1 MSRIRKSGRG
11 IAVLSA
17 IGLSLG
23 LFVPSPAMAA
33 VHLPFRD
40 VDLTTPHLD
49 DIRWLADAGIST
61 GWPLGDGTSVFRGM
75 STVVRQDMAA
85 FLRREAKR
93 FDIANAKAYTP
104 SQTDWRRFKDVNRST
119 PHAED
124 ILWLA
129 STGITTGYAD
139 GTFRGMTP
147 VYRQDM
153 AAFLKR
159 LADKSGK
166 DLSYVTPK
174 TDFTDVSSRT
184 PHVSEVQWLGGSG
197 ISQGYKNAD
206 GSWRFGGM
214 TPVYRQDMAAFIHRL
229 DNHINC
235 EAKVTPVVV
244 QEAWD
249 EQVIDQPAWTET
261 IPAVTEQVFVPEVS
275 HVETVMETQYCEVY
289 YFSDGTPISIEYFN
303 NLPAR
308 DRFNLLMQH
317 GGSFTSTG
325 GNYEYVQVPVTKTI
339 IDTPA
344 HYETKVITPEH
355 TVHHEATYKTVHHD
369 AVIENRTEFSNCRI

>member
-249 EQVIDQPAWTET
+249 EQVVDTPAWDEV
-261 IPAVTEQVFVPEVS
+261 IPAVTKVVHHDAVTREEPVYEMQTVSCIVFRDGFKMPTSEYNAMSSKEQVLLGMAHGNFTFRNETIQVQTGTKTVVVTPAWD
-275 HVETVMETQYCEVY
+275 ETV
-289 YFSDGTPISIEYFN
+289 
-303 NLPAR
+303 
-308 DRFNLLMQH
+308 
-317 GGSFTSTG
+317 
-325 GNYEYVQVPVTKTI
+325 
-339 IDTPA
+339 
-344 HYETKVITPEH
+344 VITPEQ

>member
-1 MSRIRKSGRG
+1 MNRIRKSARVM
-11 IAVLSA
+11 AVLSA
-17 IGLSLG
+17 VGLSLG

-40 VDLTTPHLD
+40 VDLTTPHLN

-93 FDIANAKAYTP
+93 FDIANAKTYTP

-184 PHVSEVQWLGGSG
+184 PHVTEVQWLGGSG

-229 DNHINC
+229 DNHLNC
-235 EAKVTPVVV
+235 KATVTPVVV
-244 QEAWD
+244 REAWD
-249 EQVIDQPAWTET
+249 EQIVDTPAWTET
-261 IPAVTEQVFVPEVS
+261 IPAVTREEPVYEMQTVHCVVFADGYKMPYAEFMSLPSKNQVMM
-275 HVETVMETQYCEVY
+275 T
-289 YFSDGTPISIEYFN
+289 I
-303 NLPAR
+303 
-308 DRFNLLMQH
+308 QH
-317 GGSFTSTG
+317 GHWTAYDDTIQVQTG
-325 GNYEYVQVPVTKTI
+325 TKT
-339 IDTPA
+339 
-344 HYETKVITPEH
+344 VIVTPEQTINH
-355 TVHHEATYKTVHHD
+355 PATYKTVHHD

>member
-33 VHLPFRD
+33 VQSPFRD

-249 EQVIDQPAWTET
+249 EQVVDTPAWDEV
-261 IPAVTEQVFVPEVS
+261 IPAVTKVVHHDAVTREEPVYEMQTVPCVVFTDGYKLPYSTFMSMSAKEQFALGMAHGTWTAYDDTIQVQVGTKTVVVTPAWD
-275 HVETVMETQYCEVY
+275 ETV
-289 YFSDGTPISIEYFN
+289 
-303 NLPAR
+303 
-308 DRFNLLMQH
+308 
-317 GGSFTSTG
+317 
-325 GNYEYVQVPVTKTI
+325 
-339 IDTPA
+339 
-344 HYETKVITPEH
+344 VITPEQ

>member
-1 MSRIRKSGRG
+1 MNRIRKSARVM
-11 IAVLSA
+11 AVLSA
-17 IGLSLG
+17 VGLSLG

-40 VDLTTPHLD
+40 VDLTTPHLN

-249 EQVIDQPAWTET
+249 EQVMDTPAWDEV
-261 IPAVTEQVFVPEVS
+261 IPAVTKVVHHDAVTHEEPTYEMRTEEVVRYPDGFKITANKYFAMSNVEQFKL
-275 HVETVMETQYCEVY
+275 TM
-289 YFSDGTPISIEYFN
+289 
-303 NLPAR
+303 A
-308 DRFNLLMQH
+308 H
-317 GGSFTSTG
+317 GGHFTYAVDT
-325 GNYEYVQVPVTKTI
+325 VQVQTGTHTVV
-339 IDTPA
+339 DTPA
-344 HYETKVITPEH
+344 WDETVVVTPEQ